1 MRKLKLA
8 EALITRADYQKR
20 IQQLKSRISVNVKTQ
35 EGEEPAE
42 NPNVLLSELDDIM
55 KELTSLIKRINK
67 TNCTI
72 QYDENQTLADALTE
86 RDQIWDKR
94 LLLAK
99 VAEEASI
106 RNDRYSRTEIKVVST
121 IDVVS
126 IQKQVDQ
133 LSKEFREIDT
143 KIQGLNWTTDLL

>member
-1 MRKLKLA
+1 MKLA
-8 EALITRADYQKR
+8 EALIARADYQKR
-20 IQQLKSRISVNVKTQ
+20 IQQLKRRISVNVKTQ

-42 NPNVLLSELDDIM
+42 DPNEMLSELDEIM
-55 KELTSLIKRINK
+55 KELTYLIKRINK
-67 TNCTI
+67 SNCTI
-72 QYDENQTLADALTE
+72 QYDGNRTLADALTE
-86 RDQIWDKR
+86 RDQMWDKR

-99 VAEEASI
+99 VAEEASV

-121 IDVVS
+121 VDVAA

-133 LSKEFREIDT
+133 LSKEFREMDT

>member
-1 MRKLKLA
+1 MKLA

-42 NPNVLLSELDDIM
+42 DPNVLLAELDDIM
-55 KELTSLIKRINK
+55 EELTALIKRINK

-72 QYDENQTLADALTE
+72 QYDENWTLADALTE

-106 RNDRYSRTEIKVVST
+106 RNDRYSRTEIKVLST
-121 IDVVS
+121 VDVVS